1 MPTLDERVAVV
12 EEGLRLGREEHQEF
26 AAALDKLA
34 LQIAKLEVYLEQK
47 NGGFTVSVKDKHVKF
62 AGSLIAPL
70 TDWDHHRPAVA
81 GASDWGSCSGPGRRG
96 EKRCR
101 RLRLRTP
108 PAGWNT
114 D

>member
-26 AAALDKLA
+26 AAALEKLA

-62 AGSLIAPL
+62 AGSLSLPWLMGIITACGGGGFGL
-70 TDWDHHRPAVA
+70 GKLF
-81 GASDWGSCSGPGRRG
+81 GAW
-96 EKRCR
+96 
-101 RLRLRTP
+101 
-108 PAGWNT
+108 
-114 D
+114 

>member
-62 AGSLIAPL
+62 AGSLSLPWLIGL
-70 TDWDHHRPAVA
+70 L
-81 GASDWGSCSGPGRRG
+81 GGGSG
-96 EKRCR
+96 
-101 RLRLRTP
+101 
-108 PAGWNT
+108 AGWGLGRLFGAW
-114 D
+114 